1 MKFTKLAVSVLVL
14 GLALANP
21 TFADDR
27 NSEGGNAAYRATAM
41 ALARGDISGPLTQSV
56 GNLVAEAADVLRESG
71 QPQIAAKVEADW
83 KKHYARGLTA
93 ADFVLGHG
101 KDDLGDH
108 PPAIEYLAHLYD
120 LLMQYSGGLARQ
132 VRLVED
138 INTLNYAL
146 PVVFQPNGAWQS
158 GDFAADQIE
167 YRKHFIPFANIVTYY
182 AALYGC
188 KYATG
193 QYIPELERICKPLA
207 ERLEW
212 YMGRH
217 VAWKISDAI
226 FQAARRGHKID
237 IEIQVLALLELEAA

>member
-1 MKFTKLAVSVLVL
+1 MKFTKLAVLVLVL
-14 GLALANP
+14 GLANVS
-21 TFADDR
+21 FADDR
-27 NSEGGNAAYRATAM
+27 NTEGGNAAYREAAT
-41 ALARGDISGPLTQSV
+41 ALARGDISGPLTRSV

-93 ADFVLGHG
+93 ADFVLGRHG

-108 PPAIEYLAHLYD
+108 PPAIQYLAQLYD

-146 PVVFQPNGAWQS
+146 PVVFQPNGDWQS
-158 GDFAADQIE
+158 GNFAADEIE

-193 QYIPELERICKPLA
+193 QAGIPELDRICKPLA

-226 FQAARRGHKID
+226 FEASRRGHKID
-237 IEIQVLALLELEAA
+237 VEIQVMALLELEAA